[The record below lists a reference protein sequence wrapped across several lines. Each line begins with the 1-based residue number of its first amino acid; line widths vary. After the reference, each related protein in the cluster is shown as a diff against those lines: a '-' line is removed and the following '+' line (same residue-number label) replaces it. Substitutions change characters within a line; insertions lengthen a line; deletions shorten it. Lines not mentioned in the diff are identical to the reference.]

1 MVVLVVEA
9 VVEAVVLLG
18 GEGGVMAAAEL
29 VVGSGVLSMMG
40 TVEADSA
47 GREGWDVVRGSRTGG
62 GELELELELG
72 LELEEA

>member
-1 MVVLVVEA
+1 MVEGGDGDGD
-9 VVEAVVLLG
+9 EE
-18 GEGGVMAAAEL
+18 GEGGGVMVAAEL

-62 GELELELELG
+62 EELG
-72 LELEEA
+72 LESEEA